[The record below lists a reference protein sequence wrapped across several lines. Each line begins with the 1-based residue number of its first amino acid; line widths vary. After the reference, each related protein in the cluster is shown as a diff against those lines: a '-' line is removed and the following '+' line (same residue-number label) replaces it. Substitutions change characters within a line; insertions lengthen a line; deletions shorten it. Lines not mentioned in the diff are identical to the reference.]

1 MDWPADPTRQRG
13 ILNERER
20 RYLLGQAD
28 IEPRSQT
35 ERDIR
40 ATIRNRIKHAIYD
53 FSLLF
58 AHLEDRDI
66 EQVVNPRG
74 DDVTELRT
82 AIEDT
87 LGFFYRATVNF
98 HPPFHQLA
106 QEGIQRAEQTHF
118 NRYVKAT
125 IDVEPT
131 APVDLSEIQEKMTQ
145 QQAQGL
151 SLEEA
156 MWIAETIIASGE
168 FAFADLDEAHEQL
181 RKRRAGMNIESE
193 DDPDTTTNHG

>member
-1 MDWPADPTRQRG
+1 MIEFTDPTRPRG

-20 RYLLGQAD
+20 RYLLGESD
-28 IEPRSQT
+28 IEPRSQA

-40 ATIRNRIKHAIYD
+40 ATIRSRLRHAIYD
-53 FSLLF
+53 FALLF
-58 AHLEDRDI
+58 THLEDRDI
-66 EQVVNPRG
+66 EQVFNPRSE
-74 DDVTELRT
+74 DITALRT
-82 AIEDT
+82 ALEDT
-87 LGFFYRATVNF
+87 IGFFYRSTVNF

-131 APVDLSEIQEKMTQ
+131 APVDLSEIREKMAQ

-151 SLEEA
+151 SPEEA
-156 MWIAETIIASGE
+156 MWIAETIIASGD
-168 FAFADLDEAHEQL
+168 FAFDDFDEAHEQL
-181 RKRRAGMNIESE
+181 RKRRAGIEIESE